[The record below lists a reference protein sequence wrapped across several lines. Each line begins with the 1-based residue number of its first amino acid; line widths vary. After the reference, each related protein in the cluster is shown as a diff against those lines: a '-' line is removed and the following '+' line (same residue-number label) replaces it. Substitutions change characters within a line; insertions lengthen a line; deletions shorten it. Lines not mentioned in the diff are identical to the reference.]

1 MVDGGGV
8 PWEGV
13 IKSGVERGDDGKY
26 EDEKKGGKGKRGKEG
41 IKKTDQERSE
51 CQFGDEGTRRPTWTD

>member
-1 MVDGGGV
+1 VVDGGGV

-13 IKSGVERGDDGKY
+13 IKSGVERVDDGKDG
-26 EDEKKGGKGKRGKEG
+26 EKGKRGKEG

>member
-1 MVDGGGV
+1 
-8 PWEGV
+8 V
-13 IKSGVERGDDGKY
+13 IKSGVERVDDGKDG
-26 EDEKKGGKGKRGKEG
+26 DEKKGRKGKRGKEGKEG